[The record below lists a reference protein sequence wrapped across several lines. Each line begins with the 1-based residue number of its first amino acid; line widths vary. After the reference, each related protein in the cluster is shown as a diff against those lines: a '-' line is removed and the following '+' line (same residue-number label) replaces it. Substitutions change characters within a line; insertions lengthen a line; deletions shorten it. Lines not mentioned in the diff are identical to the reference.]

1 MTQASGTSG
10 AQSLTIWNPQLASVI
25 PSSIEFNFDPVLDL
39 ACTFYG
45 TAPMVSVG
53 SLNFTPTIPVA
64 GTLRVDPTLANVN
77 NQLGVG
83 IHNVIVTNTLKQST
97 PRTLT
102 ITDPIPTLTMAKSNS
117 IRWLTHSVRSTGTKF
132 QSATRVCRKQSQRG
146 CTHQR
151 LTHFGEC

>member
-77 NQLGVG
+77 NQLDVCCHVTYLNNSPRHDYGITLVHHSIDVG
-83 IHNVIVTNTLKQST
+83 PAAPQ
-97 PRTLT
+97 
-102 ITDPIPTLTMAKSNS
+102 
-117 IRWLTHSVRSTGTKF
+117 G
-132 QSATRVCRKQSQRG
+132 
-146 CTHQR
+146 
-151 LTHFGEC
+151 